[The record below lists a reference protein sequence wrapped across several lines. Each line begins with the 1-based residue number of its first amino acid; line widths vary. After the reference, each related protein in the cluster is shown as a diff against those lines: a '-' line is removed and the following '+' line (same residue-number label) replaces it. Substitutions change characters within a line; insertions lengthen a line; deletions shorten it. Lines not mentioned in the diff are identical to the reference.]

1 MYYYKKIKSTILI
14 CFLLAAFSCHVT
26 ASEQSRGRVNMHG
39 SIIDTACS
47 ITMDDRYQTVQITTQ
62 PVAMV
67 IQPAEKISV
76 SFHINLE
83 SCSLHSDGPP
93 PKQWSHFQVTFDG
106 SSDDGKLFNV
116 MGEAKGIALEIS
128 DHNGNIA
135 IPGKALPAGML
146 SPGLMALNYQ
156 LHLKGNGQEIRPG
169 DYYSIIRFKV
179 DYF

>member
-1 MYYYKKIKSTILI
+1 MYYVKQLKSTILTY
-14 CFLLAAFSCHVT
+14 FLLATISCHVS
-26 ASEQSRGRVNMHG
+26 ASQQTRGRVNMQG
-39 SIIDTACS
+39 RIIDAACS
-47 ITMDDRYQTVQITTQ
+47 ITMDDRYQTVQIPTQ
-62 PVAMV
+62 PVAMI
-67 IQPAEKISV
+67 IQPAEELSV

-83 SCSLHSDGPP
+83 RCSLQSDGPP
-93 PKQWSHFQVTFDG
+93 PKQWSHFQVSFDG

-128 DHNGNIA
+128 DYNGNVA
-135 IPGKALPAGML
+135 IPGKTLPAGML

-156 LHLKGNGQEIRPG
+156 LHLKGNGQEIKPG